1 MSDKAIVTIDESML
15 NRWAGQMSTSVMD
28 NIHKIKIYNAN
39 AFSKDPKEKEIDP
52 DKAGKFRLV
61 ETWSWEIKYIDSWFK
76 VDILSVCKVK
86 SGSVF
91 ILNEFWETVKDDKWQ
106 SKKGFFMT
114 NEHSVYTKKTDVLWF
129 KQLWWKILWFYP
141 KAELEEMLKTKRI
154 NW

>member
-91 ILNEFWETVKDDKWQ
+91 ILNEFSTTTDDNGWQ
-106 SKKGFFMT
+106 STVIVLLWTTFPLHNKSICNWYSFK
-114 NEHSVYTKKTDVLWF
+114 SVNK
-129 KQLWWKILWFYP
+129 
-141 KAELEEMLKTKRI
+141 
-154 NW
+154 